1 MKPKHLFIADGSVT
15 VVLGVIF
22 VVLPGLALSVLG
34 IPPRDQ
40 ARQLLI
46 ALLGAALIANGGFQL
61 LVRNQADGAA
71 GLAFMRANFVFD
83 VLGAVLSF
91 IGLVSGIFNVAGWV
105 FVVGFVVIGVP
116 HGYWG
121 FIRPAGRS

>member
-22 VVLPGLALSVLG
+22 MVLPGLALSILG

-46 ALLGAALIANGGFQL
+46 AFLGAALIANGAFQL
-61 LVRNQADGAA
+61 LVRNQAAGPA
-71 GLAFMRANFVFD
+71 GLAFMRANLVLD
-83 VLGAVLSF
+83 VLGAALSF
-91 IGLVSGIFNVAGWV
+91 IGLVAGIFNVRAL
-105 FVVGFVVIGVP
+105 FVVAFVVIGVP

-121 FIRPAGRS
+121 FIRPTGRT